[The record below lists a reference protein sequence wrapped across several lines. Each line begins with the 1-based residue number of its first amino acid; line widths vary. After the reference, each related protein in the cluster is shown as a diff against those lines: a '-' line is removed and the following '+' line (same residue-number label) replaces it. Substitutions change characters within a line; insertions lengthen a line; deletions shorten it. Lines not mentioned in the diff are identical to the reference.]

1 MNRKNLLWIVG
12 AVLLFSIQTCW
23 AQGVQ
28 GRITDSENTPLP
40 FATIFVQENGTGTT
54 ANVNGRYNLRLSPGD
69 YTLVF
74 QFLGHQTMVEK
85 VSIGELTKTLD
96 VRLPAQA
103 IDLKVVDIYEGR
115 EDPAYTV
122 MRKAI
127 AKASYHRQ
135 QLDWYECQVYIKGTG
150 RLKKTPRIFKK
161 MLEKEGVDT
170 STAYTSESV
179 SKFEYTRPNTFKET
193 VISIY
198 ESGDGNSTSPNAYI
212 NGSFYEPDIAE
223 AISPLSPKAFAYYRF
238 KLEGFFVDREYGI
251 NKIKVTPRS
260 RGENVFE
267 GYIYIV
273 EDLWSIYS
281 TSLATYKLG
290 IRFEIDQVYAP
301 IRKNV
306 WLPVS
311 HKFGA
316 DGKIFGFGFEYNYL
330 ATVSD
335 YDVRLNPDLDQDFT
349 VIDEKLDRELA
360 AQIKEAA
367 AKDKQEGK
375 STYEKI
381 SSGEEITRKDLRR
394 IIREYEKEERKA
406 QEEPEVIENY
416 SYTVDSTARKR
427 DSVYWESIRPI
438 PLTDY
443 ELKGYQKADS
453 LAQVYSEQDSTD
465 TDAQGS
471 RSSGGKWKAWNLIGG
486 DSYELGEKKYLSHG
500 SLLDKILFNP
510 VEGFSMHTYLR
521 YSSRKENNRFS
532 ITATPRYAF
541 AREAFSLKGDLRYT
555 YGDRL
560 KRSSLTIE
568 GGRYIFQYNEDNP
581 IDPHVS
587 AFVNLFFERNYIR
600 LYEKDYFKI
609 SSVQAVTENFKFSPS
624 LEFANRSTLRNT
636 SSQVWF
642 AQDDRFYESN
652 IPVNDEVELPIAQ
665 NQKAFV
671 LGLEIETRP
680 WQKFR
685 VRNGRKEPIE
695 RSSPTLNFGYR
706 KGVSGLL
713 DSEVNYDL
721 MELSIRHKFRVGVR
735 GLVNFKSSAGIFLND
750 QSMGFIDFKHF
761 TGNRLPIVTTDP
773 VGSFRLLDY
782 YRHSTADKF
791 LTAHAHYQFRKFLV
805 TQIPE
810 VWLMGIKENL
820 FVNYLATPTSKNYF
834 ELGYSIDNIFRFF
847 RLEAAFSFQNG
858 QYQDFGM
865 LIGVASN
872 LEDLFN

>member
-1 MNRKNLLWIVG
+1 MNRKNLLLITGVVW
-12 AVLLFSIQTCW
+12 LLASQVAW
-23 AQGVQ
+23 SQGIQ
-28 GRITDSENTPLP
+28 GRITDDADTPLP

-54 ANVNGRYNLRLSPGD
+54 ANVNGRYLLRLDPGD

-74 QFLGHQTMVEK
+74 QFLGHQTRVEQ
-85 VSIGELTKTLD
+85 VSIGELTKSLD

-135 QLDWYECQVYIKGTG
+135 QLDWYECQVYMKGTG
-150 RLKKTPRIFKK
+150 RLKKAPRIFKK

-179 SKFEYTRPNTFKET
+179 SKYEYTRPNTFKET

-198 ESGDGNSTSPNAYI
+198 ESGDGNSTSPNAYL

-223 AISPLSPKAFAYYRF
+223 AVSPLSPKAFAYYRF
-238 KLEGFFVDREYGI
+238 KLEGFFVDRDYGV

-267 GYIYIV
+267 GYLYIV

-301 IRKNV
+301 VRKNV

-349 VIDEKLDRELA
+349 VVDEKLDRELA
-360 AQIKEAA
+360 KQAKAAA
-367 AKDKQEGK
+367 AKDKRAGK

-416 SYTVDSTARKR
+416 SYSVDSTARKR
-427 DSVYWESIRPI
+427 DSVYWEKIRPI
-438 PLTDY
+438 PLTNY

-453 LAQVYSEQDSTD
+453 ISRANNEQDSTKS
-465 TDAQGS
+465 AIS
-471 RSSGGKWKAWNLIGG
+471 RSSNRKWNAWNLIGG
-486 DSYELGEKKYLSHG
+486 KSYKLGEKKYISHG

-510 VEGFSMHTYLR
+510 VEGFSIHNKIR
-521 YSSRKENNRFS
+521 YSSQRENNRLS
-532 ITATPRYAF
+532 LTATPRYAF
-541 AREAFSLKGDLRYT
+541 SREAFSLKGDLKYT
-555 YGDRL
+555 YGPRL
-560 KRSSLTIE
+560 KRSSFSLE
-568 GGRYIFQYNEDNP
+568 GGRYIFQYNEKNP
-581 IDPHVS
+581 IDPHIS
-587 AFVNLFFERNYIR
+587 AFANLFYERNYIR

-609 SSVQAVTENFKFSPS
+609 NAVQALTENFKFIPS
-624 LEFANRSTLRNT
+624 IEYANRSTLYNN
-636 SSQVWF
+636 SSQAWF
-642 AQDDRFYESN
+642 ARDDRSYESN
-652 IPVNDEVELPIAQ
+652 IPENDEIELPVAES
-665 NQKAFV
+665 QKAFI
-671 LGLEIETRP
+671 LTLEIETKP

-685 VRNGRKEPIE
+685 MRNGRKEPID
-695 RSSPTLNFGYR
+695 RSSPTLNFGYS
-706 KGVSGLL
+706 KGINDLL

-721 MELSIRHKFRVGVR
+721 LEFSVRHKFRIGVR
-735 GLVNFKSSAGIFLND
+735 GLINFKSSAGIFIND
-750 QSMGFIDFKHF
+750 QSLGFADFRHF
-761 TGNRLPIVTTDP
+761 NGNRISIVTTDP

-791 LTAHAHYQFRKFLV
+791 LTIHAHYQFRKFLA

-810 VWLMGIKENL
+810 IWLMGIKENL

-847 RLEAAFSFQNG
+847 RLEAAFSFQDG
-858 QYQDFGM
+858 RYQDFGV

>member
-1 MNRKNLLWIVG
+1 MNRKNLLLIVG
-12 AVLLFSIQTCW
+12 IVSILTTQAAW

-28 GRITDSENTPLP
+28 GRITDEDNSALP
-40 FATIFVQENGTGTT
+40 FATIFVQETGTGTT
-54 ANVNGRYNLRLSPGD
+54 ANVNGRYSLRLSPGD

-74 QFLGHQTMVEK
+74 QFLGHQTQVEK
-85 VSIGELTKTLD
+85 VSIGELMKPLD
-96 VRLPAQA
+96 IKLPAQA

-150 RLKKTPRIFKK
+150 RLKKAPRIFKK

-179 SKFEYTRPNTFKET
+179 SKFEYTRPNNFKET

-238 KLEGFFVDREYGI
+238 KLEGFFVDREYGV

-301 IRKNV
+301 IRKTV

-330 ATVSD
+330 ATVSN

-349 VIDEKLDRELA
+349 VVDEKLDRELA
-360 AQIKEAA
+360 QQIKEAA
-367 AKDKQEGK
+367 AKDKEEGK

-416 SYTVDSTARKR
+416 TYSVDSTARKR

-453 LAQVYSEQDSTD
+453 MARAEAAERDSTKS
-465 TDAQGS
+465 GIS
-471 RSSGGKWKAWNLIGG
+471 RSGGGKWNAWNLIGG
-486 DSYELGEKKYLSHG
+486 ESYKVGEKKYLSHG
-500 SLLDKILFNP
+500 SFPDKILFNP
-510 VEGFSMHTYLR
+510 VEGFSVHNNLR

-532 ITATPRYAF
+532 VTATPRYAF
-541 AREAFSLKGDLRYT
+541 SRKAFSLKGDLRYT
-555 YGDRL
+555 YGPRL
-560 KRSSLTIE
+560 KRSSLLIE

-581 IDPHVS
+581 INPHVS
-587 AFVNLFFERNYIR
+587 AFVNLFYERNYIR
-600 LYEKDYFKI
+600 LYEKDFFKV
-609 SSVQAVTENFKFSPS
+609 SSTQAVSENFKFRPS
-624 LEFANRSTLRNT
+624 VEFANRSTLFNT
-636 SSQVWF
+636 SSQAWF
-642 AQDDRFYESN
+642 ARDDRFYESN
-652 IPVNDEVELPIAQ
+652 IPVNDEVELPLTQ
-665 NQKAFV
+665 DQKAFI
-671 LGLEIETRP
+671 LALEIETRP
-680 WQKFR
+680 WQKYKI
-685 VRNGRKEPIE
+685 RNGRKEPVE

-706 KGVSGLL
+706 KGVSGPL

-721 MELSIRHKFRVGVR
+721 LEVGIRHKFKIGVR
-735 GLVNFKSSAGIFLND
+735 GLINFKSNAGIFLNN
-750 QSMGFIDFKHF
+750 QSLGFVDFRHF
-761 TGNRLPIVTTDP
+761 NGNRLPIVTTDP

-791 LTAHAHYQFRKFLV
+791 LTAHAHYQFRKFLA

-847 RLEAAFSFQNG
+847 RLEAAFSFQDG
-858 QYQDFGM
+858 RYQDFGV